1 MLCLITVMCSKI
13 KKLKYSKCD
22 QTMLTS
28 ESIFVDQ
35 LAKHARNGSQF
46 PKTQHKQY
54 VSIMLY
60 QEREGP
66 LDYTHDYTQ
75 Q

>member
-1 MLCLITVMCSKI
+1 MCSKI
-13 KKLKYSKCD
+13 EKLKYSKCD

-54 VSIMLY
+54 VSIILNR
-60 QEREGP
+60 ERDRP